1 MLGLVLLTLACAI
14 WGLGFAGTRWTLLD
28 YSPVWSHC
36 LRYVFAGS
44 MALPL
49 LVYRR
54 GFTHIKGAF
63 ICSLFL
69 MAGLQFQTIGIAH
82 TTMAKS
88 GFLTVFY
95 SVFTPILAVI
105 FLKQKLRKTFW
116 GLLVVA
122 MFGMFLMCD
131 LKLDGFNKGDLFVL
145 VSALFFSLHILAVDH
160 YAEEVDSM
168 NFNFLQCFFMGIQGI
183 SLGLFLE
190 GPVSL
195 APLFKASALTFP
207 SSLMGFVILSVFSSF
222 IAFSLQIF
230 AQKRTPPHI
239 VGLVFL
245 SESIFASIFGRVFF
259 NEIITSKGFMGAIIT
274 LIAVAL
280 IPKFAQ
286 IQKPAH

>member
-1 MLGLVLLTLACAI
+1 
-14 WGLGFAGTRWTLLD
+14 
-28 YSPVWSHC
+28 
-36 LRYVFAGS
+36 
-44 MALPL
+44 
-49 LVYRR
+49 
-54 GFTHIKGAF
+54 
-63 ICSLFL
+63 

-116 GLLVVA
+116 ALLGVA

-131 LKLDGFNKGDLFVL
+131 LRLDGFNKGDLFVL
-145 VSALFFSLHILAVDH
+145 ISALFFSLHILAVDH
-160 YAEEVDSM
+160 YAEDVDTI

-183 SLGLFLE
+183 TLGLLLE

-195 APLFKASALTFP
+195 DPLFQKSALVFP
-207 SSLMGFVILSVFSSF
+207 SSLIGFIVLSIFSSL

-245 SESIFASIFGRVFF
+245 SESIFASIFGKVFF
-259 NEIITSKGFMGAIIT
+259 NEIISSKGFLGALII
-274 LIAVAL
+274 LVAVAL
-280 IPKFAQ
+280 IPRFAR
-286 IQKPAH
+286 IEKPAHN

>member
-1 MLGLVLLTLACAI
+1 VLGLILLTLACAI
-14 WGLGFAGTRWTLLD
+14 WGLGFAGTRWTLVD

-36 LRYVFAGS
+36 LRYIFAAS
-44 MALPL
+44 LALPIL
-49 LVYRR
+49 ALRK
-54 GFTHIKGAF
+54 GFKDVKGAF
-63 ICSLFL
+63 YCSILL

-105 FLKQKLRKTFW
+105 FLKQRLRKTFW
-116 GLLVVA
+116 ALLSVA

-145 VSALFFSLHILAVDH
+145 ISALFFSLHILAVDH
-160 YAEEVDSM
+160 YAEDVDTI
-168 NFNFLQCFFMGIQGI
+168 NFNFLQCFFMGIQGVA
-183 SLGLFLE
+183 LGLLLE

-195 APLFKASALTFP
+195 APLFKSTALVFP
-207 SSLMGFVILSVFSSF
+207 SSLIGFIILSVFSSL

-259 NEIITSKGFMGAIIT
+259 HETITTQGFMGAIII

-280 IPKFAQ
+280 IPRFAQ